1 MEHHMINTNT
11 HIYAS
16 EKIRTIIDL
25 GWGGLKDYI
34 FPCLTSPEGICQVKG
49 GLVYSN
55 FLDLRI
61 HYYIRAES
69 EDGKMVMIIWI
80 DQTLLTEWDID
91 LQTLETQAI
100 KNLIKDRYTIQS
112 IPDILHNVLAGA
124 TVPDNPIDCALYV
137 LTNQGAFFG
146 AAGILDKGI
155 VAAFADK
162 TGHDLFILP
171 SSKHEILLCPDLG
184 YVTAEELDEIVK
196 EINSSAVEP
205 CDRLSDHVYYYDREM
220 DEIRIRK

>member
-91 LQTLETQAI
+91 LQTLETQAV
-100 KNLIKDRYTIQS
+100 KNLIKDRYTIQP
-112 IPDILHNVLAGA
+112 IEDILNSFFDGA
-124 TVPDNPIDCALYV
+124 IVPSNPMDCPLHV
-137 LTNQGAFFG
+137 LTNQRAFFG

-155 VAAFADK
+155 VAAFADRV
-162 TGHDLFILP
+162 GHDLFILP
-171 SSKHEILLCPDLG
+171 SSRHEVLLCPDLG
-184 YVTAEELDEIVK
+184 DVTVEGLDGIVR
-196 EINSSAVEP
+196 EVNNSVVEP
-205 CDRLSDHVYYYDREM
+205 CDRLSDHAYYYDREM
-220 DEIRIRK
+220 DEIRMRR